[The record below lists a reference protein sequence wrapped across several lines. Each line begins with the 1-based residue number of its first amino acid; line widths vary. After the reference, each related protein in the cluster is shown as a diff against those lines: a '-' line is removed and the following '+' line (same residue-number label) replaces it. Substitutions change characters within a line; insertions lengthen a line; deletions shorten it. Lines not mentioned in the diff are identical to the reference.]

1 MNDPIAHLHPWTLR
15 FRDPA
20 VEAAYVRD
28 TARGRRA
35 ELQVAAA
42 LLIALYALFV
52 LSDLLLFPAQVVPLA
67 AIRFGFAVP
76 ALCVGASFLFV
87 ERLRPYTER
96 QLDLLL
102 FALACVA
109 CGGLV
114 AMGAVIVDTADLS
127 QLIAAAL
134 GMLVMTTFLYG
145 FLKIRVHLTLLLGL
159 TASFASLALLGRR
172 PDVPDT
178 LWATLTLFAV
188 GVNAGGAWMARALEL
203 LSRRAFATRRAL
215 AAAQDRA
222 DALLQNALPATVV
235 ARLRDDDHA
244 VSRER
249 EALADRHDAVTVV
262 LADVVGFTP
271 LSERLPP
278 EALARHLDRLFR
290 ACDELAA
297 RHGVEKI
304 KTLGD
309 AWLGAAGVPTPCDD
323 HAARAAAF
331 AGALLRAVADEPNP
345 DFPVALRVGVHTGPV
360 VAGVIGRTRFAYDI
374 WGDGVDGA
382 RATEAAGAPGRV
394 RLSATTCAL
403 LDPARVARDGS
414 ADGAGWWVALPADHP
429 EVADPGDAR

>member
-1 MNDPIAHLHPWTLR
+1 MNDAVAALHPWTLR

-28 TARGRRA
+28 AARGRRA
-35 ELQVAAA
+35 ELQVAAV
-42 LLIALYALFV
+42 LLVALYALFF

-67 AIRFGFAVP
+67 AIRFGFGVP
-76 ALCVGASFLFV
+76 GLCVGASFLFL
-87 ERLRPYTER
+87 ERLRPYAEQ

-114 AMGAVIVDTADLS
+114 AMGAVITDTADLA

-145 FLKIRVHLTLLLGL
+145 FLKIRFHLTLLLGL
-159 TASFASLALLGRR
+159 AANFASLALLARR

-222 DALLQNALPATVV
+222 EALLQNALPATVV
-235 ARLRDDDHA
+235 ARLRDDARA
-244 VSRER
+244 VTRER
-249 EALADRHDAVTVV
+249 EALADGHEAVTVV

-278 EALARHLDRLFR
+278 ESLARHLDRLFR
-290 ACDELAA
+290 VCDALAA

-309 AWLGAAGVPTPCDD
+309 AWLGAAGVPTPCAD

-331 AGALLRAVADEPNP
+331 AAALRRAGAAEPP
-345 DFPVALRVGVHTGPV
+345 EEFAVALRVGVHTGPGG
-360 VAGVIGRTRFAYDI
+360 AGGVGRTRFAYDI

-382 RATEAAGAPGRV
+382 RLAEAAGAAGRV
-394 RLSATTCAL
+394 RLSAATCAQ
-403 LDPARVARDGS
+403 LDPARVQRDGS
-414 ADGAGWWVALPADHP
+414 ADGGGWWLDPPSPAFHHTP
-429 EVADPGDAR
+429 AAR